1 MNGSVENDR
10 TQLARILATSLET
23 LEIMDGHSRH
33 TYEGNRAL
41 QLAAQ
46 KLVQYIGEAASHLSR
61 DFRSQRPDIPWP
73 EIIGMRHRLVHDFYA
88 VDLTIVWDTATVGVP
103 ELVSDLERILA
114 DDRA

>member
-46 KLVQYIGEAASHLSR
+46 KLVQNIGEAASHLAGTSEASVPIFLGQR
-61 DFRSQRPDIPWP
+61 LSVCGIGLFTTFMRS
-73 EIIGMRHRLVHDFYA
+73 
-88 VDLTIVWDTATVGVP
+88 T
-103 ELVSDLERILA
+103 
-114 DDRA
+114 